1 MQITQNAV
9 ASIEY
14 TLTDDSGEVIDT
26 SKGQGPLTYLHGT
39 GSLIPGLES
48 ELEGKGVGDAFK
60 VRVEPD
66 QAYGQRNDEMV
77 QDVSRDQLP
86 PDLDIQIGMQ
96 LQAQT
101 EQGMHVVTV
110 VGVKEAQVRLDAN
123 HPLAGVTLNFDVE
136 IVEVREATG
145 EELEHGHVHGPG
157 GHEH

>member
-39 GSLIPGLES
+39 GSLIPGLEN

-66 QAYGQRNDEMV
+66 EAYGQRNEEMV
-77 QDVSRDQLP
+77 QDVSREQLP
-86 PDLDIQIGMQ
+86 ADLDPQIGMQ

-110 VGVKEAQVRLDAN
+110 VGVEEAHVRLDAN
-123 HPLAGVTLNFDVE
+123 HPLAGVTLNFDVQV
-136 IVEVREATG
+136 VEVREATG